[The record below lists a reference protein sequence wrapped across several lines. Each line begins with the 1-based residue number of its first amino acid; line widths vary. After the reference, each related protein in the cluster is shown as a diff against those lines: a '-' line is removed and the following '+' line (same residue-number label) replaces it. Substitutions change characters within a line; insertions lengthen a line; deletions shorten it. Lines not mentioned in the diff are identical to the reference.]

1 MTDSFDLSRYFARIG
16 YDGPVAPT
24 LDVLRRLHLLHPQA
38 IPFEN
43 LTPLT
48 GARVALDLPA
58 LVAKVLDR
66 RRGGYCFELNKLF
79 YTALTQIGFR
89 VTPLIARV
97 RWMRAPDEVTAHT
110 HMLLRVDLDG
120 TAWFADIGFG
130 TATLTAP
137 LRYAP
142 GERQVTPHGAFRVID
157 APVDGELDMQ
167 CETPDGWQTT
177 YRFSQRRAEWID
189 YEAAS
194 WYTSTYPDSLFVN
207 DVIACRVLP
216 DGRASM
222 LNAAFTQRDAT
233 GAVKTTVTF
242 DDAAAWGACLRD
254 TIGIDTTGFDLDAL
268 FAHAAARSAA
278 SSSVRGP
285 VTDGRSDGGDG
296 HL

>member
-142 GERQVTPHGAFRVID
+142 GERQVTPHGAFRVVD

-278 SSSVRGP
+278 SSSARGP
-285 VTDGRSDGGDG
+285 VTDGRGGDG

>member
-1 MTDSFDLSRYFARIG
+1 MIDSFDLSRYFARIG

-79 YTALTQIGFR
+79 YAALTQIGFR

-97 RWMRAPDEVTAHT
+97 RWMRAPDEITAQT

-157 APVDGELDMQ
+157 APLDGELDMQ

-177 YRFSQRRAEWID
+177 YRFSLKRAEWID
-189 YEAAS
+189 YEAAN
-194 WYTSTYPDSLFVN
+194 WFTSTHPDSLFVN

-216 DGRASM
+216 DRRASM
-222 LNAAFTQRDAT
+222 FNTGLTLRDAS
-233 GAVKTTVTF
+233 GVGQTVTF

-268 FAHAAARSAA
+268 FARAVARTAVPGGNSRESAA
-278 SSSVRGP
+278 GANAR
-285 VTDGRSDGGDG
+285 
-296 HL
+296 

>member
-24 LDVLRRLHLLHPQA
+24 LDVLRRLHVLHPQA

-58 LVAKVLDR
+58 LVAKLLDR

-89 VTPLIARV
+89 ITPLIARV
-97 RWMRAPDEVTAHT
+97 RWMRAPDEITAHT
-110 HMLLRVDLDG
+110 HMLLRVDLDDA
-120 TAWFADIGFG
+120 TWFADIGFG

-142 GERQVTPHGAFRVID
+142 GERQVTPHGAFRVVD

-177 YRFSQRRAEWID
+177 YRFSLKRAEWID
-189 YEAAS
+189 YEVAS

-207 DVIACRVLP
+207 DLIACRVLP
-216 DGRASM
+216 EQRATVFNTA
-222 LNAAFTQRDAT
+222 LTLRDAS
-233 GAVKTTVTF
+233 GAGQTVTF

-268 FAHAAARSAA
+268 FARAAAR
-278 SSSVRGP
+278 
-285 VTDGRSDGGDG
+285 
-296 HL
+296 

>member
-16 YDGPVAPT
+16 YDGPAAPT

-120 TAWFADIGFG
+120 AVWFADIGFG

-142 GERQVTPHGAFRVID
+142 GERQVTPHGAFRVVD
-157 APVDGELDMQ
+157 APVGGELDMQ

-177 YRFSQRRAEWID
+177 YRFSLKRTEWID

-194 WYTSTYPDSLFVN
+194 WFTSTYPDSLFVN

-222 LNAAFTQRDAT
+222 LNAALTRRDAT

-278 SSSVRGP
+278 SSSARGP
-285 VTDGRSDGGDG
+285 VTGGRSGDGDGR
-296 HL
+296 L